1 MARLTKKQQQRGRLV
16 RRLVL
21 GSAVIGILAMAALA
35 WRWQATL
42 PLRGVAVE
50 GFVRADSAEVVRM
63 AAVESD
69 TVAVPLFAL
78 DPDLIADRVRRAP
91 WVRDA
96 RVRRLPT
103 GTLAIRVEE
112 RTPVALVLDG
122 SGRPSHY
129 LDAEGFSL
137 PLRAHDPFDVPLLR
151 GTVPTSHPTQPVESE
166 ALRELLTALASLDD
180 ETDALVSEITLGAGG
195 DAVLRTSPRGGHG
208 ALPVRL
214 GAGGYAEK
222 LERLHAF
229 WHQAILTRPE
239 TPIQTVDL
247 RFDGQIVT
255 READPTP

>member
-1 MARLTKKQQQRGRLV
+1 MAKSTKQQQNRRRMM

-21 GSAVIGILAMAALA
+21 GGAVFIILAMVALA

-50 GFVRADSAEVVRM
+50 GFVRADSSEVVRM
-63 AAVESD
+63 AAVEGDS
-69 TVAVPLFAL
+69 TVALFDL
-78 DPDLIADRVRRAP
+78 ESDLIADRVRRAP

-112 RTPVALVLDG
+112 RMPVALVFDG
-122 SGRPSHY
+122 SGRASHY

-151 GTVPTSHPTQPVESE
+151 GTVPASHPTQPVESE
-166 ALRELLTALASLDD
+166 SLRELLTALASLDD

-195 DAVLRTSPRGGHG
+195 DAVLRTSPGGGHD
-208 ALPVRL
+208 ALSVRL

-229 WHQAILTRPE
+229 WHQAVLTRPE
-239 TPIQTVDL
+239 TPIQTIDL

-255 READPTP
+255 READTTP